1 MKKMPRI
8 LYLALFLLIL
18 GVISG
23 GLLALVNS
31 ITSSVIEE
39 NAQKELEKTL
49 ELVNVKNPTD
59 ITSTIIL
66 EGGVKNIYEA
76 TFNDDS
82 CYVYNV
88 TNSNKY
94 TTVNVLIVISKTDGK
109 ILNINVSGTPSITT
123 HGFDSNFINDLNVIG
138 KTNSDSLI
146 VVSGASVS
154 RNSIKACIDDAFA
167 TYTKQVAKGV
177 E

>member
-23 GLLALVNS
+23 GLLAVVNS

-49 ELVNVKNPTD
+49 EKVNVKNPKD
-59 ITSTIIL
+59 ITEAVEL
-66 EGGVKNIYEA
+66 RDGVKNVYKA
-76 TFNDDS
+76 TFDDEI

-88 TNSNKY
+88 TNANKY
-94 TTVNVLIVISKTDGK
+94 TTVNVLVVISESTGK
-109 ILNINVSGTPSITT
+109 ILNLSVSGSPSITT
-123 HGFDSNFINDLNVIG
+123 HGLDSNFTGDLNLIG
-138 KTNSDSLI
+138 SNNSDSLI
-146 VVSGASVS
+146 SVSGATFS
-154 RNSIKACIDDAFA
+154 RNSIKVCIDNAFA
-167 TYTKQVAKGV
+167 TYAKQVSKEV
-177 E
+177 